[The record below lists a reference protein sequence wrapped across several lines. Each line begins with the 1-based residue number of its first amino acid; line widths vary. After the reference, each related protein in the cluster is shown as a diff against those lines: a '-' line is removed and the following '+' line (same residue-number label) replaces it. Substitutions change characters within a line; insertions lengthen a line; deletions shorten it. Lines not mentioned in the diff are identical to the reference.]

1 MKEKKIYFQFG
12 LFSGLM
18 FILFL
23 LSSYTLTEIENDGNN
38 TDNEVLLPQLITS
51 VNLNREWSFAGER
64 VPMNIDTKERLERE
78 LIVNSYFHSATLLN
92 LKKTTRFFPVIEK
105 ILREEGVPTDF
116 KYLAVAESNLSN
128 VTSPSNARGYWQFM
142 KNSVSEFGLE
152 VNDEVDE
159 RNHLEKSTRAAAKY
173 LKQLYNRFGSWTNA
187 AAAYNIGPSK
197 YEKLMIIQGE
207 TDYYNLH
214 LNEETS
220 RYVFRL
226 IAIKEILSNPLK
238 YGYKLSVSDRYEP
251 HDFKEVTVTE
261 SINSLSDFAHQYGIS
276 YRMLKYYNPWL
287 ISDRL
292 IVKGKTYVIRIPK
305 KK

>member
-1 MKEKKIYFQFG
+1 MKRKIYWQFG
-12 LFSGLM
+12 LFSGLI
-18 FILFL
+18 FIFFL
-23 LSSYTLTEIENDGNN
+23 LSSYTLTEIENEDINN
-38 TDNEVLLPQLITS
+38 DTEVLLPQLITS
-51 VNLNREWSFAGER
+51 VNLNREWSFAGEG
-64 VPMNIDTKERLERE
+64 VPMNVDTKERLERE
-78 LIVNSYFHSATLLN
+78 LIVNSYFHSTTLLN
-92 LKKTTRFFPVIEK
+92 LKKSTRFFPVIEK
-105 ILREEGVPTDF
+105 ILREEGVPADF

-128 VTSPSNARGYWQFM
+128 VTSSANARGYWQFM

-152 VNDEVDE
+152 VSDEVDE

-173 LKQLYNRFGSWTNA
+173 LKQLYNRFGTWTNA

-197 YEKLMIIQGE
+197 FNKLMNTQGE

-251 HDFKEVTVTE
+251 LDFREVTVKE
-261 SINSLSDFAHQYGIS
+261 SINSLAAFAHQYGIS

-287 ISDRL
+287 ISDQL
-292 IVKGKTYVIRIPK
+292 TVKGKTYVIKIPK
-305 KK
+305 VK